1 MHKKEILI
9 AVLFSGLLLFG
20 CMGEEGSGTSGGSGA
35 SGSSGGEIWEV
46 WAGAG
51 EGGLHPGE
59 SPYESGREILLAE
72 VEQHDS
78 LGDCWM
84 AIHGKVYDMDAYIS
98 SHPGGDAILQGCGK
112 DATTL
117 FETRPMGSGTPHSDY
132 ARGVLG
138 EHYVGE
144 LAGWN

>member
-1 MHKKEILI
+1 MENGK
-9 AVLFSGLLLFG
+9 LFLAALLLGALLLFG
-20 CMGEEGSGTSGGSGA
+20 CMGEGTSGGSG
-35 SGSSGGEIWEV
+35 GNGGDIYEV
-46 WAGAG
+46 GAGAG

-98 SHPGGDAILQGCGK
+98 SHPGGDAILEGCGK

-144 LAGWN
+144 LAGGN